1 MAESPR
7 RTDRIV
13 LTGASGL
20 VGSLVRRNFHR
31 QSKEIL
37 QLIRNPS
44 ASGPDR
50 LLWDP
55 YAGSPADAATLAA
68 LEGVSAV
75 IHLSGANVAA
85 HRWTAAYKETIRTSR
100 TRPTRA
106 LATLL
111 SGLRS
116 KPSVLI
122 CASAVGIYGDRGEEL
137 LDETSPPGSGFLANV
152 CQEWEQ
158 AAEPAIQAG
167 IRVVHLRFGIVLSSA
182 GGALARMLPL
192 FRLGAGGKL
201 GSGRQWMSWIA
212 VPDLLHAIEFA
223 IVTGGLSGPVNTVA
237 PVPVTNLDFTRTLG
251 DILRRPTLLSAP
263 AWALRMA
270 IGEMADDALLAS
282 QRAIPKRLE
291 AAGFAFQHRQL
302 RTALESIL
310 SEPPAPSPS

>member
-1 MAESPR
+1 MAELPR
-7 RTDRIV
+7 QTDQIV

-20 VGSLVRRNFHR
+20 IGSLVRRNFHR
-31 QSKEIL
+31 QSKKIL
-37 QLIRNPS
+37 QLIRTPS
-44 ASGPDR
+44 ESGPGR

-55 YAGSPADAATLAA
+55 YAASPADASTLAA

-85 HRWTAAYKETIRTSR
+85 HRWTSAYKETIRTSR

-106 LATLL
+106 LAKLL

-116 KPSVLI
+116 KPPVLI
-122 CASAVGIYGDRGEEL
+122 CASAVGIYGNRGEEL
-137 LDETSPPGSGFLANV
+137 LDETSPPGSGFLAGV

-158 AAEPAIQAG
+158 AAEPAVQAG
-167 IRVVHLRFGIVLSSA
+167 IRVVHLRFGVVLSSA

-212 VPDLLHAIEFA
+212 VPDLLHTIDFA
-223 IVTGGLSGPVNTVA
+223 IATRELSGPVNTVA
-237 PVPVTNLDFTRTLG
+237 PVPVTNLEFTHTLG
-251 DILRRPTLLSAP
+251 DILHRSTLLSAP
-263 AWALRMA
+263 AWALRLAM
-270 IGEMADDALLAS
+270 GEMADDALLAS
-282 QRAIPKRLE
+282 QRAIPRRLE
-291 AAGFAFQHRQL
+291 AAGFSFQHRQL

-310 SEPPAPSPS
+310 LEPAASAPS